1 MSGEATHRAGPVQYR
16 LRLVAERAE
25 YAHNLH
31 ASSVKHFLS
40 ISGIRMPQSLFK
52 LLKSLSQI
60 LYV

>member
-31 ASSVKHFLS
+31 A
-40 ISGIRMPQSLFK
+40 
-52 LLKSLSQI
+52 
-60 LYV
+60 